1 MASHTTVAIDQD
13 VRRKLKKLASLLDIS
28 QGEVIK
34 QALALMEDKIITGK
48 HPSFTRFSSPARFTK
63 NEIEKILV
71 DATKKVWD
79 AKPEIK
85 RIQEK
90 LFSGPETI
98 DDFIINEWDS
108 GLE

>member
-34 QALALMEDKIITGK
+34 QALTLMEDKIITGRQQF
-48 HPSFTRFSSPARFTK
+48 PSTGSPTPMAK
-63 NEIEKILV
+63 NEIAKILE
-71 DATKKVWD
+71 DATKKVWET
-79 AKPEIK
+79 KPEIK

-98 DDFIINEWDS
+98 DDFIINEWDA

>member
-13 VRRKLKKLASLLDIS
+13 VRRKLKKLASLLDVS

-34 QALALMEDKIITGK
+34 QALAILEEKIITGK
-48 HPSFTRFSSPARFTK
+48 REPRESNPLARIDK
-63 NEIEKILV
+63 KEIGRILQ
-71 DATKKVWD
+71 DATRKVWG
-79 AKPEIK
+79 ANPEIK

-98 DDFIINEWDS
+98 DDFIINDWDS